1 MTQRNKLIK
10 EITERVFT
18 EVMKTIIKETRND
31 QPVSYMINGVMK
43 KFKNAR
49 EYKNYLR
56 QHAEELNLSNVP
68 NRGPGRPKKGEETT
82 KRRGRYKKGEEP
94 EGVGSQTKPS
104 VLASQIEYL
113 LVNKQDL
120 KAIRSF
126 VIHAAGV
133 YGSKTANA
141 FFDVYKDEVGSNL
154 FREYAE
160 VYKEIWQNV
169 KNIKEWGARNEYA
182 TYEAARRLSVA
193 LFEISDIIT
202 RLTNATQ
209 TLSQG
214 KKLSQFNKGGQGNII
229 KGYGNVLG
237 LKGLIIAQNAKKVDA
252 LTNKINEIAA
262 LLKDI
267 AENGRDPLSYH

>member
-1 MTQRNKLIK
+1 M
-10 EITERVFT
+10 
-18 EVMKTIIKETRND
+18 
-31 QPVSYMINGVMK
+31 
-43 KFKNAR
+43 
-49 EYKNYLR
+49 
-56 QHAEELNLSNVP
+56 
-68 NRGPGRPKKGEETT
+68 
-82 KRRGRYKKGEEP
+82 
-94 EGVGSQTKPS
+94 
-104 VLASQIEYL
+104 
-113 LVNKQDL
+113 
-120 KAIRSF
+120 
-126 VIHAAGV
+126 
-133 YGSKTANA
+133 
-141 FFDVYKDEVGSNL
+141 
-154 FREYAE
+154 
-160 VYKEIWQNV
+160 
-169 KNIKEWGARNEYA
+169 
-182 TYEAARRLSVA
+182 A